1 MFEKFDWQSDHL
13 RLGELLFRLEHFR
26 NKDWAHGHRYFS
38 LYKVKELF
46 DQYENYFA
54 AKANFQ
60 AKNIIELGIWDGGS
74 LAIWSELFF
83 PSKLIGI
90 DFKSDRGDSDYFKHY
105 IESRKLADKVR
116 TYWGTDQGDRRA
128 LNEIVERE
136 FKDPLDLVIDDASH
150 LYGPTKN
157 SFEVLFPKMREGGVY
172 IIEDWAW
179 LHWPEF
185 NDDPYFANQIGLT
198 KLVIE
203 LTEMIGSARGIPPAI
218 LTVLPGFIAV
228 EKTALDLNEGKPF
241 RIEDYICRRPTS
253 KFGPPQIV
261 RSLG

>member
-13 RLGELLFRLEHFR
+13 RLGDLLFRLEHFR
-26 NKDWAHGHRYFS
+26 NKDWAHGHNYFA

-46 DQYENYFA
+46 DQYESYFA
-54 AKANFQ
+54 SKANFQ
-60 AKNIIELGIWDGGS
+60 AKNIIELGVWDGGS

-90 DFKSDRGDSDYFKHY
+90 DFKSDRGDSDYFKRY

-128 LNEIVERE
+128 VSEIVDRE
-136 FKDPLDLVIDDASH
+136 FQDPIDLIIDDASH
-150 LYGPTKN
+150 LYGPTKS
-157 SFEVLFPKMREGGVY
+157 SFELLFPRMREGGIY

-185 NDDPYFANQIGLT
+185 NDDPYFSGQVGLT

-203 LTEMIGSARGIPPAI
+203 LTEMIGSARATPPAN
-218 LTVLPGFIAV
+218 LTVMPGFIAV
-228 EKTALDLNEGKPF
+228 EKTALNLSDGKPF
-241 RIEDYICRRPTS
+241 RIDDYICRRTTA
-253 KFGPPQIV
+253 KLGPPQKV